1 MKAPF
6 LFEAYLEVLP
16 TEWAV
21 VRHWEWL
28 VGSISESTALSLQL
42 RHCRGRSAHTQP
54 PPPLPTPHPRPPP
67 GGGRSGLST
76 APTFSGIP
84 ISVAF
89 GQVSQKQ
96 VMFLLPQRLFILTS
110 RLVAVTCPLRSPP
123 IPKYTDIQNLS
134 WNDLKVSIFQI
145 VK

>member
-42 RHCRGRSAHTQP
+42 RHCLAGPHTP
-54 PPPLPTPHPRPPP
+54 SLPHLCPRHTHGLHLEEGEVVYLQPRP
-67 GGGRSGLST
+67 
-76 APTFSGIP
+76 
-84 ISVAF
+84 
-89 GQVSQKQ
+89 SQGSPYQ
-96 VMFLLPQRLFILTS
+96 W
-110 RLVAVTCPLRSPP
+110 PLD
-123 IPKYTDIQNLS
+123 K
-134 WNDLKVSIFQI
+134 
-145 VK
+145 